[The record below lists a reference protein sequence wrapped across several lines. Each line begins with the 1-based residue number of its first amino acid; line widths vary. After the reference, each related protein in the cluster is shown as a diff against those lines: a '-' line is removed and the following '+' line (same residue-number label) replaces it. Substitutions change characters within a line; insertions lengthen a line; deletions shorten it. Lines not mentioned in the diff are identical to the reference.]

1 MVIGIAKTKNIVK
14 TQINIIITVITNFEN
29 SFASL
34 VFLFKKN
41 KIRRFIVTKEN
52 KI

>member
-1 MVIGIAKTKNIVK
+1 MVIGIAKIKNIVK
-14 TQINIIITVITNFEN
+14 TQINIIITAITNFEY